1 MNTTVSEFSNYLLY
15 SNKNVEKALKNI
27 VNESS
32 NAVLVGVYDDKCV
45 LADHIN
51 GNVYMADYKFDG
63 KTVVFENFDPVV
75 FEQED
80 KTLSSAISNYLDED
94 EDPAGAAEA
103 LREAYEADSET
114 GNNEFKEEIVEALS
128 TKNMNN
134 VIDYSEL
141 QGINEIVEDVTSLPI
156 FEAYKERIE
165 KHPLTSVK
173 FFDFNNPVKVSLI
186 DEDENDIVNK
196 NIKSKAKDLSKDA
209 EFKEAFCEA
218 ASEFVGEGT
227 TDSLSSVISENASL
241 LSLDKA
247 ELKTVI
253 GMTVIGKKD
262 LMEKRNEIIDAI
274 QECIDEDEELSEQK
288 ALIEAEAEN
297 ENDDDG
303 SDDKEDDKAPEAS
316 EKDLDALSKALDK
329 ALDTVTD
336 EKLVDKIQALKDA
349 IDGGKD
355 SGTTPVKEVKEAVEL
370 LSM

>member
-80 KTLSSAISNYLDED
+80 SNLSSAISSYLDED

-103 LREAYEADSET
+103 LREAYETDSET

-128 TKNMNN
+128 TKNMDK

-141 QGINEIVEDVTSLPI
+141 QGITEIVEAVTSG
-156 FEAYKERIE
+156 
-165 KHPLTSVK
+165 K

-196 NIKSKAKDLSKDA
+196 NIKSKANDLSKDA

-227 TDSLSSVISENASL
+227 TDSLSSVISENARSEEHT
-241 LSLDKA
+241 S
-247 ELKTVI
+247 ELQSP
-253 GMTVIGKKD
+253 D
-262 LMEKRNEIIDAI
+262 
-274 QECIDEDEELSEQK
+274 
-288 ALIEAEAEN
+288 
-297 ENDDDG
+297 
-303 SDDKEDDKAPEAS
+303 
-316 EKDLDALSKALDK
+316 
-329 ALDTVTD
+329 
-336 EKLVDKIQALKDA
+336 
-349 IDGGKD
+349 
-355 SGTTPVKEVKEAVEL
+355 
-370 LSM
+370 